1 VFRIRGQG
9 LPDIRT
15 KQTGDELVQII
26 VEIPKKLNSQQEEL
40 LRKFAETE
48 DKIVLPKTKG
58 FFEKLKQ
65 YFNNK

>member
-1 VFRIRGQG
+1 MYS
-9 LPDIRT
+9 
-15 KQTGDELVQII
+15 DELVQVI

-48 DKIVLPKTKG
+48 DNTVMPKSKG